1 MRKTVK
7 EWLERNQIIYDNI
20 IFSEED
26 KSSHIIE
33 NNIDIMIEDSP
44 NNLKSLSKIT
54 KMICVDWVYNKG
66 IENDNI
72 FRCYNWNEIY
82 ETIMILGTVRK

>member
-44 NNLKSLSKIT
+44 NNLKSLSKN
-54 KMICVDWVYNKG
+54 NK
-66 IENDNI
+66 NDM
-72 FRCYNWNEIY
+72 C
-82 ETIMILGTVRK
+82 